1 MTTAAVLG
9 AGGVG
14 GFVAGALTQSGAEVA
29 VVARPQTAA
38 ALGQA
43 GGLRVS
49 SRALGEDFRAHPPVV
64 TTLSDPVDVLFIATK
79 ATGLSD
85 ALERVQATPGL
96 VIPLLNGLEHLEVL
110 RARLGS
116 ERVAAAV
123 IRIESDRP
131 SAGVIVQTS
140 PGVRVD
146 MAATQSAAA
155 DALPGAA
162 GLLRAAGIEARIG
175 DSEAQVMWS
184 KLARLCAL
192 ALTTSAAD
200 RPIGYVRSDPRWR
213 SALEGAVTE
222 TVAVANADGAG
233 LATADTLAE
242 LDAAHAELGSSMQRD
257 LAAGRPTE
265 LDAIAGAVL
274 RAGRRH
280 GLRCPTVQWLAERVA
295 VREAGGRP
303 PTAVA

>member
-1 MTTAAVLG
+1 MTAAAVLG

-14 GFVAGALTQSGAEVA
+14 GFVAAALARSGADVV

-38 ALGQA
+38 ALDETDGF
-43 GGLRVS
+43 RVS
-49 SRALGEDFRAHPPVV
+49 SRALGDEFTARPRVA
-64 TTLSDPVDVLFIATK
+64 TELRDPVDVLFVATK
-79 ATGLSD
+79 ATGLAD
-85 ALERVQATPGL
+85 ALGRVQATPAL
-96 VIPLLNGLEHLEVL
+96 VVPLLNGLEHLDVL
-110 RARLGS
+110 RARFGA

-146 MAATQSAAA
+146 VAPPGEASGSSAPSAV
-155 DALPGAA
+155 DVA
-162 GLLRAAGIEARIG
+162 GQLLRAAGIEVRTG
-175 DSEAQVMWS
+175 DSPARVMWS

-192 ALTTSAAD
+192 ALTTSASD

-222 TVAVANADGAG
+222 TVAVANAEGAG
-233 LATADTLAE
+233 LAADDTLAE
-242 LDAAHAELGSSMQRD
+242 LDAAHADLGSSMQRD

-295 VREAGGRP
+295 LREAR
-303 PTAVA
+303 AVA

>member
-14 GFVAGALTQSGAEVA
+14 GFVAAALARSGAEVT

-38 ALGQA
+38 ALDQA
-43 GGLRVS
+43 GGFTVS
-49 SRALGEDFRAHPPVV
+49 SRALGEDFRADPPVA
-64 TTLSDPVDVLFIATK
+64 TTLADPVDVLFIATK
-79 ATGLSD
+79 ATGLAD
-85 ALERVQATPGL
+85 ALERVQATPG
-96 VIPLLNGLEHLEVL
+96 VVVPLLNGLEHLEVL

-146 MAATQSAAA
+146 MAAARPAAA
-155 DALPGAA
+155 DALEGAA

-213 SALEGAVTE
+213 SALEGAVAE
-222 TVAVANADGAG
+222 TVAVANADGAA
-233 LATADTLAE
+233 LAAADTLAE

-265 LDAIAGAVL
+265 LNAIAGAVL

-303 PTAVA
+303 PTAVV

>member
-1 MTTAAVLG
+1 MTAVAVLG

-14 GFVAGALTQSGAEVA
+14 GFVAGALARAGSDVT
-29 VVARPQTAA
+29 VVARPETAA
-38 ALGQA
+38 VLTQT
-43 GGLRVS
+43 GLRVS
-49 SRALGEDFRAHPPVV
+49 SLALGDDFTAHPRVA
-64 TTLSDPVDVLFIATK
+64 TEMSDPIDVLFVATK
-79 ATGLSD
+79 ATGLAT
-85 ALERVQATPGL
+85 ALGRVSVAPGL
-96 VIPLLNGLEHLEVL
+96 IVPLLNGLEHLDVL
-110 RARLGS
+110 RARFGA

-131 SAGVIVQTS
+131 SVGVITQTS

-146 MAATQSAAA
+146 MASLRPEAAA
-155 DALPGAA
+155 ALPDAA
-162 GLLRAAGIEARIG
+162 AVLRGAGIEARIG

-192 ALTTSAAD
+192 ALTTSASD
-200 RPIGYVRSDPRWR
+200 HPIGYVRSDPRWR

-222 TVAVANADGAG
+222 TVAVANAEDAG
-233 LATADTLAE
+233 LRASDTLAE

-257 LAAGRPTE
+257 IAAGRPTE

-280 GLRCPTVQWLAERVA
+280 RLRCPTVQWLAERVS
-295 VREAGGRP
+295 VLEASGLSG
-303 PTAVA
+303 